1 MRCKPSVLIVDR
13 SEDSREVLCT
23 ALARRGVSTLEASHG
38 DEALAL
44 VRQYQPNVVV
54 VDLEFDATAEEEFCD
69 RFAAQSQESPLVM
82 LSRIHGSMVHS
93 GRAQGTEFL
102 SKPYHYAPLLRRIE
116 ELLG

>member
-1 MRCKPSVLIVDR
+1 LHCKPSVLIVDR

-38 DEALAL
+38 EEALAL
-44 VRQYQPNVVV
+44 VQQHQPNVVV

-69 RFAAQSQESPLVM
+69 RFTAQSQELPLVM
-82 LSRIHGSMVHS
+82 LSRIHGPMAHS
-93 GRAQGTEFL
+93 GRARGTEFL
-102 SKPYHYAPLLRRIE
+102 RKPYHYAPLLRRIE